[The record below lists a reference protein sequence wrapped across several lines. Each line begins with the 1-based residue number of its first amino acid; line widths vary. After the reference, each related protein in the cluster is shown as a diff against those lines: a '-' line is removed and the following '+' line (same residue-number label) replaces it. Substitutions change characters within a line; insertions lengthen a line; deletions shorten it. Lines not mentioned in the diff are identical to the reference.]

1 MRKWLPALLFAF
13 LALFVSAA
21 VTYAETGISRADL
34 HAQNNSG
41 EEGTA
46 VLSGLPDGT
55 TKVEITLSGA
65 EGMDQPAHIH
75 QGSCA
80 NLNPVPAYP
89 LNNVVNGTSTTIVK
103 VPITDLLGGRYAI
116 NVHKSAAE
124 VSTYVACGDLT
135 ALMNA
140 GGTAPGTAPGMP
152 TTGQAQP
159 GLPAG
164 LLLLLLGGPVLLVL
178 GGHLRRRALR
188 R

>member
-1 MRKWLPALLFAF
+1 MRKWLPALLLAF
-13 LALFVSAA
+13 LALFGSAA

-55 TKVEITLSGA
+55 TQVEITLSGA
-65 EGMDQPAHIH
+65 AGMDQPAHIH
-75 QGSCA
+75 LGSCA

-103 VPITDLLGGRYAI
+103 VPLTDLLGGRYAI

-135 ALMNA
+135 ALNN
-140 GGTAPGTAPGMP
+140 GGLAPGMP
-152 TTGQAQP
+152 STGQAQP
-159 GLPAG
+159 GVPAG
-164 LLLLLLGGPVLLVL
+164 LLLLLGGPALLAL
-178 GGHLRRRALR
+178 GWGLHRRALR